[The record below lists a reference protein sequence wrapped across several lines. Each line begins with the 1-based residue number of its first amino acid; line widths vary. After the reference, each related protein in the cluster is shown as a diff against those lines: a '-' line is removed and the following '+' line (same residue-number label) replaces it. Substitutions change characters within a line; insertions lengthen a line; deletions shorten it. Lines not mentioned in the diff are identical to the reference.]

1 MDNYNHRCFKHFIC
15 SKNNG
20 QSDKMKILLLGG
32 TKDSINI
39 IKFIKKNFDAFILT
53 TTTTEYGAKLAKDGG
68 SDATIARPL
77 PKNEL
82 IDIITKE
89 SYEILIDATHP
100 FAEHITQT
108 SVSIAKE
115 LKIPYLRFERPITNM
130 ENIDTSHIQYVK
142 SFVEAGELIANEFN
156 EGNVLHFAG
165 ANTMADIVKN
175 VSIDRFYPRIL
186 KVEKSIEKCRELN
199 ISQDHII
206 PMTGAASTEENIQLI
221 EKYDAIVMITK
232 ESGEIGG
239 VIDKIQAANEKDIA
253 VIMIQRPEI
262 NEINKE
268 NIVSNLDEL
277 DIKLK
282 KLL

>member
-1 MDNYNHRCFKHFIC
+1 
-15 SKNNG
+15 
-20 QSDKMKILLLGG
+20 MKILLLGG

-130 ENIDTSHIQYVK
+130 ENIDTSHIHYVK